1 MSMRAVGT
9 VLKKS
14 VSEFNDD
21 DALTQAA
28 AIAFYTALGLA
39 PTLLLFLSVSAFLGE
54 DVQKKLLNE
63 IQSLVGGRGA
73 EAIAM
78 VVQSASEE
86 PSSGTISAI
95 LGIVTVLVSASG
107 IFAQFQTALNTIWEV
122 KADPEASYWSWVRS
136 RILSIG
142 ILFSMLFLLVV
153 SLVISTMMALVLT
166 GEGYVWNAVN
176 FGISVAMFTVLFAL
190 IYRYLPD
197 AEMSWRDVWIGAL
210 VTAVLFGIGK
220 QLIGLYL
227 GNSSMASSYGAAG
240 SLIVLLV
247 WVYYSATIALFG
259 AEVTQVYAR
268 MFGSGIRPAEHAVRD
283 PHPVT
288 TPALQGRQM
297 A

>member
-9 VLKKS
+9 VLKQS
-14 VSEFNDD
+14 VNEFNAD

-54 DVQKKLLNE
+54 GVQQKLLDQ
-63 IQSLVGGRGA
+63 IQGLVGGRGA

-78 VVQSASEE
+78 VVQSAREE
-86 PSSGTISAI
+86 PASGTLSAI
-95 LGIVTVLVSASG
+95 LGIATVLVSASG
-107 IFAQFQTALNTIWEV
+107 IFAQFQTALNVIWEV
-122 KADPEASYWSWVRS
+122 EAIPEVSYWSWIRS
-136 RILSIG
+136 RLLSIG
-142 ILFSMLFLLVV
+142 ILFSMLFLLLV
-153 SLVISTMMALVLT
+153 SLVVSTAIAMVFT
-166 GEGYVWNAVN
+166 GEGYLWSLLNFAV
-176 FGISVAMFTVLFAL
+176 SVAMFTILFAL

-210 VTAVLFGIGK
+210 VTAVLFAIGK
-220 QLIGLYL
+220 HFIGLYL

-240 SLIVLLV
+240 SLVVLLV

-268 MFGSGIRPAEHAVRD
+268 MFGAGIRPAEHAVAD
-283 PHPVT
+283 PHAAPQ
-288 TPALQGRQM
+288 PALRGRQL